1 MVSSPS
7 LQHAFAAQPLVIR
20 FNEEKPKVFK
30 LSRRSSRAVMT
41 LAMAP
46 TLALAG
52 LNVPAYAA
60 EADQVSLNIIGVTDF
75 HGHLS
80 QAKDRKGEIS
90 EPGAAVMACY
100 VNKERKENPNT
111 SFVSAGDNIGGSPF
125 ESSILKDKPTL
136 DALNAMELEASAVG
150 NHEFDKGWSDLK
162 DRVGVDGDKL
172 AKFPYLGANVKGSDM
187 APSTVIEKGGVKIGY
202 VGTITA
208 DTPNLVSPDGIQG
221 LSFSEPV
228 AATNAEAKRL
238 KESGE
243 ADVVIGL
250 VHEGMDNTKFSEDV
264 DAVIAGHTHVLRK
277 LDGKPVLVQPANY
290 GMDLADIDIVYDK
303 AAKKVVSVT
312 AENRS
317 AKDMMD
323 VCGDT
328 PDEDVAKIVSAA
340 KDSAKTEG
348 EKVVTTLKNDFYRG
362 ANSDGESG
370 GNRGTESS
378 LNSMIADATLYGVN
392 KLTDL
397 KADLGVMN
405 AGGVRADLASGDVT
419 YAEAFAVQPFGNSLG
434 VVEITGEQLKQ
445 ALEQQWK
452 PGGERAMLA
461 LGLSKNVQYAYDP
474 DAEQG
479 KRITYVSVNGKPLD
493 PSKKYRVAGSSFLL
507 NGGDSFDAFKGGKFQ
522 DAGQMDIDVFNRYL
536 KDNKDIAVRP
546 NQTSVGVQLSGAA
559 VDEAQISDEALRG
572 NVLAPTKDV
581 TVNLSSLAYTGKEKK
596 PTTATAKFLRCEGE
610 KAITVGEASA
620 NTDNT
625 ITDGLDE
632 TGKAKVN
639 LTVPEEAA
647 FLQITTD
654 AGSKLNYPISVEG
667 RLDVDRGCGAT
678 SDENSGAEGSL
689 SGSSTG
695 GIIGAIL
702 GILALIIGGATA
714 IAWVQNNGGVPT
726 HVLPKWARDL
736 LKI

>member
-80 QAKDRKGEIS
+80 QAKDRKGEII

-100 VNKERKENPNT
+100 VNKEREGNPNT

-136 DALNAMELEASAVG
+136 DALNAMGLEASAVG

-162 DRVGVDGDKL
+162 DRVGVNGDKD

-250 VHEGMDNTKFSEDV
+250 VHEGMDNTKFSQDV

-312 AENRS
+312 AENRT

-340 KDSAKTEG
+340 KESAKTEG

-546 NQTSVGVQLSGAA
+546 NQTSVGVKLSGAA
-559 VDEAQISDEALRG
+559 VEEAKATDKAL
-572 NVLAPTKDV
+572 NSSVLAPKKDV
-581 TVNLSSLAYTGKEKK
+581 TVNLSSLSYTGKEEK
-596 PTTATAKFLRCEGE
+596 PTTATAKFLRCEGK
-610 KAITVGEASA
+610 KAVTVGEASA
-620 NTDNT
+620 EMDNT
-625 ITDGLDE
+625 VTDGLDE
-632 TGKAKVN
+632 TGKATVN

-654 AGSKLNYPISVEG
+654 AGSELNYPISVEG
-667 RLDVDRGCGAT
+667 KLDVDRGCGAT
-678 SDENSGAEGSL
+678 SDENTGAEGSL

-726 HVLPKWARDL
+726 HILPKWARDL

>member
-1 MVSSPS
+1 M
-7 LQHAFAAQPLVIR
+7 
-20 FNEEKPKVFK
+20 FK

-100 VNKERKENPNT
+100 VNKEREENPNT

-136 DALNAMELEASAVG
+136 DALNAMGLEASAVG

-162 DRVGVDGDKL
+162 DRVGVNGDKD

-208 DTPNLVSPDGIQG
+208 DTPNLVSPDGIKG

-312 AENRS
+312 AENRTT
-317 AKDMMD
+317 KDMMD

-340 KDSAKTEG
+340 KESAKTEG

-405 AGGVRADLASGDVT
+405 AGGVREDLASGDVT

-572 NVLAPTKDV
+572 SVLAPTKDV

-610 KAITVGEASA
+610 KAITVGEAST

-632 TGKAKVN
+632 TGKATVN

-667 RLDVDRGCGAT
+667 KLDVDRGCGAT
-678 SDENSGAEGSL
+678 SDENPGAEGSL

-714 IAWVQNNGGVPT
+714 IAWLQNNGGVPT

>member
-1 MVSSPS
+1 M
-7 LQHAFAAQPLVIR
+7 
-20 FNEEKPKVFK
+20 FK

-80 QAKDRKGEIS
+80 QAKDRKGEII

-100 VNKERKENPNT
+100 VNKEREGNPNT

-136 DALNAMELEASAVG
+136 DALNAMGLEASAVG

-162 DRVGVDGDKL
+162 DRVGVNGDKD

-250 VHEGMDNTKFSEDV
+250 VHEGMDNTKFSQDV

-340 KDSAKTEG
+340 KESAKTEG

-546 NQTSVGVQLSGAA
+546 NQTSVGVKLSGAA
-559 VDEAQISDEALRG
+559 VEEAKATDKAL
-572 NVLAPTKDV
+572 NSSMLAPKKDV
-581 TVNLSSLAYTGKEKK
+581 TVNLSSLAYTGKEAK
-596 PTTATAKFLRCEGE
+596 PTKATAKFLRCEGK
-610 KAITVGEASA
+610 KAVTVGEASA
-620 NTDNT
+620 EMDNT
-625 ITDGLDE
+625 VTDGLDE
-632 TGKAKVN
+632 TGKATVN

-667 RLDVDRGCGAT
+667 KLDVDRGCGAT

-726 HVLPKWARDL
+726 HILPKWARDL

>member
-1 MVSSPS
+1 
-7 LQHAFAAQPLVIR
+7 
-20 FNEEKPKVFK
+20 
-30 LSRRSSRAVMT
+30 MT

-312 AENRS
+312 AENRT

-323 VCGDT
+323 VCGET
-328 PDEDVAKIVSAA
+328 PDEKVANIVSAA

-667 RLDVDRGCGAT
+667 KLDVDRGCGAT

>member
-1 MVSSPS
+1 M
-7 LQHAFAAQPLVIR
+7 
-20 FNEEKPKVFK
+20 FK

-80 QAKDRKGEIS
+80 QAKDRKGEII

-100 VNKERKENPNT
+100 VNKEREGNPNT

-136 DALNAMELEASAVG
+136 DALNAMGLEASAVG

-162 DRVGVDGDKL
+162 DRVGVNGDKD

-250 VHEGMDNTKFSEDV
+250 VHEGMDNTKFSQDV

-312 AENRS
+312 AENRT
-317 AKDMMD
+317 AKDMRD

-340 KDSAKTEG
+340 KESAKTEG

-546 NQTSVGVQLSGAA
+546 NQTSVGVKLSGAA
-559 VDEAQISDEALRG
+559 VEEAKATDKAL
-572 NVLAPTKDV
+572 NSSVLAPKKDV
-581 TVNLSSLAYTGKEKK
+581 TVNLSSLSYTGKEEK
-596 PTTATAKFLRCEGE
+596 PTTATAKFLRCEGK
-610 KAITVGEASA
+610 KAVTVGEASA
-620 NTDNT
+620 EMDNT
-625 ITDGLDE
+625 VTDGLDE
-632 TGKAKVN
+632 TGKATVN

-654 AGSKLNYPISVEG
+654 AGSELNYPISVEG
-667 RLDVDRGCGAT
+667 KLDVDRGCGAT
-678 SDENSGAEGSL
+678 SDENTGAEGSL

-726 HVLPKWARDL
+726 HILPKWARDL

>member
-1 MVSSPS
+1 M
-7 LQHAFAAQPLVIR
+7 
-20 FNEEKPKVFK
+20 FK

-80 QAKDRKGEIS
+80 QAKDRKGEII

-100 VNKERKENPNT
+100 VNKEREGNPNT

-136 DALNAMELEASAVG
+136 DALNAMGLEASAVG

-162 DRVGVDGDKL
+162 DRVGVNGDKD

-250 VHEGMDNTKFSEDV
+250 VHEGMDNTKFSQDV

-312 AENRS
+312 AENRT

-340 KDSAKTEG
+340 KESAKTEG

-546 NQTSVGVQLSGAA
+546 NQTSVGVKLSGAA

-572 NVLAPTKDV
+572 SVLAPTKDV
-581 TVNLSSLAYTGKEKK
+581 TVNLSSLSYTGKEEK

-610 KAITVGEASA
+610 KAITVGEAST

-632 TGKAKVN
+632 TGKATVN

-654 AGSKLNYPISVEG
+654 AGSELNYPISVEG
-667 RLDVDRGCGAT
+667 KLDVDRGCGAT
-678 SDENSGAEGSL
+678 SDENTGAEGSL

-726 HVLPKWARDL
+726 HILPKWARDL

>member
-1 MVSSPS
+1 M
-7 LQHAFAAQPLVIR
+7 IR

-80 QAKDRKGEIS
+80 QAKDRKGEII

-100 VNKERKENPNT
+100 VNKEREGNPNT

-136 DALNAMELEASAVG
+136 DALNAMGLEASAVG

-162 DRVGVDGDKL
+162 DRVGVNGDKD

-250 VHEGMDNTKFSEDV
+250 VHEGMDNTKFSQDV

-312 AENRS
+312 AENRT

-340 KDSAKTEG
+340 KESAKTEG

-546 NQTSVGVQLSGAA
+546 NQTSVGVKLSGAA
-559 VDEAQISDEALRG
+559 VEEAKATDKAL
-572 NVLAPTKDV
+572 NSSVLAPKKDV
-581 TVNLSSLAYTGKEKK
+581 TVNLSSLSYTGKEEK
-596 PTTATAKFLRCEGE
+596 PTTATAKFLRCEGK
-610 KAITVGEASA
+610 KAVTVGEASA
-620 NTDNT
+620 EMDNT
-625 ITDGLDE
+625 VTDGLDE
-632 TGKAKVN
+632 TGKATVN

-654 AGSKLNYPISVEG
+654 AGSELNYPISVEG
-667 RLDVDRGCGAT
+667 KLDVDRGCGAT
-678 SDENSGAEGSL
+678 SDENTGAEGSL

-726 HVLPKWARDL
+726 HILPKWARDL

>member
-1 MVSSPS
+1 M
-7 LQHAFAAQPLVIR
+7 
-20 FNEEKPKVFK
+20 FK

-41 LAMAP
+41 FAMAP

-80 QAKDRKGEIS
+80 QAKDRNGNIK

-100 VNKERKENPNT
+100 VNKEREENPNT

-125 ESSILKDKPTL
+125 ESSILKDKPTIE
-136 DALNAMELEASAVG
+136 ALNQMGLEASAVG

-162 DRVGVDGDKL
+162 DRVGVNGDKL
-172 AKFPYLGANVKGSDM
+172 AKFPYLGANVKGAEM
-187 APSTVIEKGGVKIGY
+187 APSKVIEKDGVKIGY
-202 VGTITA
+202 VGTVT
-208 DTPNLVSPDGIQG
+208 DTTSTLVSPDGIKG
-221 LSFSEPV
+221 ISFTDPV

-238 KESGE
+238 KDSGE
-243 ADVVIGL
+243 ADVIVGL
-250 VHEGMDNTKFSEDV
+250 VHEGMDNKEFSGDV

-312 AENRS
+312 AVNRS

-323 VCGDT
+323 RCGAT
-328 PDEDVAKIVSAA
+328 PDAEVAKIVAAA
-340 KDSAKTEG
+340 KDAAKTEG
-348 EKVVTTLKNDFYRG
+348 EKVVTNLKNDFYRG

-392 KLTDL
+392 ELTDL

-405 AGGVRADLASGDVT
+405 AGGVREDLASGEVT
-419 YAEAFAVQPFGNSLG
+419 FAEAFLVQPFGNSLG

-461 LGLSKNVQYAYDP
+461 LGLSKNVQYAYNP

-479 KRITYVSVNGKPLD
+479 KRITYVTVDGKPLD

-507 NGGDSFDAFKGGKFQ
+507 NGGDGFEAFKGGEFQ
-522 DAGQMDIDVFNRYL
+522 DAGQIDIDAFNRYL
-536 KDNKDIAVRP
+536 KDNSDISIRP

-559 VDEAQISDEALRG
+559 VDEAKVSDEALRG
-572 NVLAPTKDV
+572 SVLAPQKDV
-581 TVNLSSLAYTGKEKK
+581 TVNLSSLSYTGKEEK
-596 PTTATAKFLRCEGE
+596 PATATAKFLKCDGKTAIEG
-610 KAITVGEASA
+610 AEANSKM
-620 NTDNT
+620 DNT
-625 ITDGLDE
+625 ITDDHDE
-632 TGKAKVN
+632 TGKATVN
-639 LTVPEEAA
+639 LTVPQEAG

-654 AGSKLNYPISVEG
+654 AGSELNYPVAVEG
-667 RLDVDRGCGAT
+667 NKECGVEQPGEG
-678 SDENSGAEGSL
+678 DEQPGEGDEQPGTDGSL
-689 SGSSTG
+689 SGSSEG
-695 GIIGAIL
+695 GIIAAVI
-702 GILALIIGGATA
+702 GILAVIIGGTTA
-714 IAWVQNNGGVPT
+714 IAWVQKNGGIPVHIVPQ
-726 HVLPKWARDL
+726 WARDML
-736 LKI
+736 PQWARNMLHV

>member
-1 MVSSPS
+1 M
-7 LQHAFAAQPLVIR
+7 
-20 FNEEKPKVFK
+20 FK

-80 QAKDRKGEIS
+80 QAKDRKGEII

-100 VNKERKENPNT
+100 VNKEREGNPNT

-136 DALNAMELEASAVG
+136 DALNAMGLEASAVG

-162 DRVGVDGDKL
+162 DRVGVNGDKD

-250 VHEGMDNTKFSEDV
+250 VHEGMDNTKFSQDV

-312 AENRS
+312 AENRT

-340 KDSAKTEG
+340 KESAKTEG

-546 NQTSVGVQLSGAA
+546 NQTSVGVKLSGAA
-559 VDEAQISDEALRG
+559 VEEAKATDKAL
-572 NVLAPTKDV
+572 NSSVLAPKKDV
-581 TVNLSSLAYTGKEKK
+581 TVNLSSLSYTGKEEK
-596 PTTATAKFLRCEGE
+596 PTTATAKFLRCEGK
-610 KAITVGEASA
+610 KAVTVGEASA
-620 NTDNT
+620 EMDNT
-625 ITDGLDE
+625 VTDGLDE
-632 TGKAKVN
+632 TGKATVN

-654 AGSKLNYPISVEG
+654 AGSELNYPISVEG
-667 RLDVDRGCGAT
+667 KLDVDRGCGAT
-678 SDENSGAEGSL
+678 SDENTGAEGSL

-726 HVLPKWARDL
+726 HILPKWARDL

>member
-1 MVSSPS
+1 M
-7 LQHAFAAQPLVIR
+7 
-20 FNEEKPKVFK
+20 FK

-80 QAKDRKGEIS
+80 QAKDRKGEII

-100 VNKERKENPNT
+100 VNKEREGNPNT

-136 DALNAMELEASAVG
+136 DALNAMGLEASAVG

-162 DRVGVDGDKL
+162 DRVGVNGDKD

-250 VHEGMDNTKFSEDV
+250 VHEGMDNTKFSQDV

-312 AENRS
+312 AENRT

-340 KDSAKTEG
+340 KESAKTEG

-405 AGGVRADLASGDVT
+405 AGGVRADLSSGDVT

-479 KRITYVSVNGKPLD
+479 KRITYVSVNGKPLV

-632 TGKAKVN
+632 TGKATVN

-654 AGSKLNYPISVEG
+654 AGSELNYPISVEG
-667 RLDVDRGCGAT
+667 KLDVDRGCGAT
-678 SDENSGAEGSL
+678 SDENTGAEGSL

-726 HVLPKWARDL
+726 HILPKWARDL

>member
-1 MVSSPS
+1 M
-7 LQHAFAAQPLVIR
+7 
-20 FNEEKPKVFK
+20 FK

-80 QAKDRKGEIS
+80 QAKDRKGEII

-100 VNKERKENPNT
+100 VNKEREGNPNT

-136 DALNAMELEASAVG
+136 DALNAMGLEASAVG

-162 DRVGVDGDKL
+162 DRVGVNGDKD

-250 VHEGMDNTKFSEDV
+250 VHEGMDNTKFSQDV

-312 AENRS
+312 AENRT

-340 KDSAKTEG
+340 KESAKTEG

-546 NQTSVGVQLSGAA
+546 NQTSVGVKLSGAA

-572 NVLAPTKDV
+572 SVLAPTKDV
-581 TVNLSSLAYTGKEKK
+581 TVNLSSLSYTGKEEK

-610 KAITVGEASA
+610 KAITVGEAST

-632 TGKAKVN
+632 TGKATVN

-654 AGSKLNYPISVEG
+654 AGSELNYPISVEG
-667 RLDVDRGCGAT
+667 KLDVDRGCGAT
-678 SDENSGAEGSL
+678 SDENTGAEGSL

-702 GILALIIGGATA
+702 GILALIIGGPTA

-726 HVLPKWARDL
+726 HILPKWARDL

>member
-1 MVSSPS
+1 M
-7 LQHAFAAQPLVIR
+7 
-20 FNEEKPKVFK
+20 FK

-60 EADQVSLNIIGVTDF
+60 ESDQVSLNIIGVTDF

-80 QAKDRKGEIS
+80 QAKNRKEEIS

-100 VNKERKENPNT
+100 VNKEREGNPNT

-136 DALNAMELEASAVG
+136 DALNAMGLEASAVG

-162 DRVGVDGDKL
+162 DRVGVNGDKL

-340 KDSAKTEG
+340 KESAKTEG

-405 AGGVRADLASGDVT
+405 AGGVREDLASGEVT
-419 YAEAFAVQPFGNSLG
+419 FAEAFAVQPFGNSLG
-434 VVEITGEQLKQ
+434 VVDITGEQLKQ

-546 NQTSVGVQLSGAA
+546 NQTSVGVKLSGAA
-559 VDEAQISDEALRG
+559 VEEAKATDKAL
-572 NVLAPTKDV
+572 NSSVLAPKKDV
-581 TVNLSSLAYTGKEKK
+581 TVNLSSLSYTGKEEK
-596 PTTATAKFLRCEGE
+596 PTTATAKFLRCEGK
-610 KAITVGEASA
+610 KAVTVGEASA
-620 NTDNT
+620 EMDNT
-625 ITDGLDE
+625 VTDGLDE
-632 TGKAKVN
+632 TGKATVN

-654 AGSKLNYPISVEG
+654 AGSELNYPISVEG
-667 RLDVDRGCGAT
+667 KLDVDRGCGAT
-678 SDENSGAEGSL
+678 SDENTGAEGSL

-726 HVLPKWARDL
+726 HILPKWARDL

>member
-1 MVSSPS
+1 M
-7 LQHAFAAQPLVIR
+7 IR

-80 QAKDRKGEIS
+80 QAKDRKGEII

-100 VNKERKENPNT
+100 VNKEREGNPNT

-136 DALNAMELEASAVG
+136 DALNAMGLEASAVG

-162 DRVGVDGDKL
+162 DRVGVNGDKD

-250 VHEGMDNTKFSEDV
+250 VHEGMDNTKFSQDV

-312 AENRS
+312 AENRT
-317 AKDMMD
+317 AKDMRD

-340 KDSAKTEG
+340 KESAKTEG

-546 NQTSVGVQLSGAA
+546 NQTSVGVKLSGAA
-559 VDEAQISDEALRG
+559 VEEAKATDKAL
-572 NVLAPTKDV
+572 NSSVLAPKKDV
-581 TVNLSSLAYTGKEKK
+581 TVNLSSLSYTGKEEK
-596 PTTATAKFLRCEGE
+596 PTTATAKFLRCEGK
-610 KAITVGEASA
+610 KAVTVGEASA
-620 NTDNT
+620 EMDNT
-625 ITDGLDE
+625 VTDGLDE
-632 TGKAKVN
+632 TGKATVN

-654 AGSKLNYPISVEG
+654 AGSELNYPISVEG
-667 RLDVDRGCGAT
+667 KLDVDRGCGAT
-678 SDENSGAEGSL
+678 SDENTGAEGSL

-726 HVLPKWARDL
+726 HILPKWARDL

>member
-1 MVSSPS
+1 M
-7 LQHAFAAQPLVIR
+7 IR

-30 LSRRSSRAVMT
+30 LSRRSSRAIMT

-60 EADQVSLNIIGVTDF
+60 EADQVSLNILGITDF
-75 HGHLS
+75 HGHFS
-80 QAKDRKGEIS
+80 QAEGRDGSVS

-100 VNKERKENPNT
+100 INKEREANPNT

-136 DALNAMELEASAVG
+136 DVLNAMGLEASAVG
-150 NHEFDKGWSDLK
+150 NHEFDQGWDDLK
-162 DRVGVDGDKL
+162 DRVGVNGDKL
-172 AKFPYLGANVKGSDM
+172 ANFPYLGANVKGSDM
-187 APSTVIEKGGVKIGY
+187 APSKVVEMDGVKVGY
-202 VGTITA
+202 VGTVTP
-208 DTPNLVSPDGIQG
+208 DTPNLVSPAGIEG
-221 LSFSEPV
+221 LSFDDAVE
-228 AATNAEAKRL
+228 ATNAEAKRL
-238 KESGE
+238 KDSGE

-250 VHEGMDNTKFSEDV
+250 VHEGMDNSRFSDKV
-264 DAVIAGHTHVLRK
+264 DAVVAGHTHVLRK
-277 LDGKPVLVQPANY
+277 LDGTPVLVQPSNY

-303 AAKKVVSVT
+303 ADKKVVSVT

-340 KDSAKTEG
+340 KESAKTEG

-405 AGGVRADLASGDVT
+405 AGGVRADLAQGEVT
-419 YAEAFAVQPFGNSLG
+419 FAEAFAVQPFGNSLG

-546 NQTSVGVQLSGAA
+546 NQTSVGVKLSGTA
-559 VDEAQISDEALRG
+559 VDEAKVTDESLRG
-572 NVLAPTKDV
+572 SVLAPQKDV

-610 KAITVGEASA
+610 RAITVDETSA
-620 NTDNT
+620 DMDNT
-625 ITDGLDE
+625 VTDFHDE

-667 RLDVDRGCGAT
+667 KLDVDRGCGAT

>member
-1 MVSSPS
+1 M
-7 LQHAFAAQPLVIR
+7 
-20 FNEEKPKVFK
+20 FK

-312 AENRS
+312 AENRT

-323 VCGDT
+323 VCGET
-328 PDEDVAKIVSAA
+328 PDEKVANIVSAA

-667 RLDVDRGCGAT
+667 KLDVDRGCGAT

>member
-7 LQHAFAAQPLVIR
+7 LQHAFVAQPLVIR

-80 QAKDRKGEIS
+80 QAKDRKGEII

-100 VNKERKENPNT
+100 VNKEREGNPNT

-136 DALNAMELEASAVG
+136 DALNAMGLEASAVG

-162 DRVGVDGDKL
+162 DRVGVNGDKD

-250 VHEGMDNTKFSEDV
+250 VHEGMDNTKFSQDV

-340 KDSAKTEG
+340 KESAKTEG

-546 NQTSVGVQLSGAA
+546 NQTSVGVKLSGAA
-559 VDEAQISDEALRG
+559 VEEAKATDKAL
-572 NVLAPTKDV
+572 NSSVLAPKKDV
-581 TVNLSSLAYTGKEKK
+581 TVNLSSLSYTGKEEK
-596 PTTATAKFLRCEGE
+596 PTTATAKFLRCEGK
-610 KAITVGEASA
+610 KAVTVGEASA
-620 NTDNT
+620 EMDNT
-625 ITDGLDE
+625 VTDGLDE
-632 TGKAKVN
+632 TGKATVN

-654 AGSKLNYPISVEG
+654 AGSELNYPISVEG
-667 RLDVDRGCGAT
+667 KLDVDRGCGAT
-678 SDENSGAEGSL
+678 SDENTGAEGSL

-726 HVLPKWARDL
+726 HILPKWARDL

>member
-1 MVSSPS
+1 M
-7 LQHAFAAQPLVIR
+7 QHAFAAQPLVIR

-80 QAKDRKGEIS
+80 QAKDRKGEII

-100 VNKERKENPNT
+100 VNKEREGNPNT

-136 DALNAMELEASAVG
+136 DALNAMGLEASAVG

-162 DRVGVDGDKL
+162 DRVGVNGDKD

-250 VHEGMDNTKFSEDV
+250 VHEGMDNTKFSQDV

-312 AENRS
+312 AENRT
-317 AKDMMD
+317 AKDMRD

-340 KDSAKTEG
+340 KESAKTEG

-546 NQTSVGVQLSGAA
+546 NQTSVGVKLSGAA
-559 VDEAQISDEALRG
+559 VEEAKATDKAL
-572 NVLAPTKDV
+572 NSSVLAPKKDV
-581 TVNLSSLAYTGKEKK
+581 TVNLSSLSYTGKEEK
-596 PTTATAKFLRCEGE
+596 PTTATAKFLRCEGK
-610 KAITVGEASA
+610 KAVTVGEASA
-620 NTDNT
+620 EMDNT
-625 ITDGLDE
+625 VTDGLDE
-632 TGKAKVN
+632 TGKATVN

-654 AGSKLNYPISVEG
+654 AGSELNYPISVEG
-667 RLDVDRGCGAT
+667 KLDVDRGCGAT
-678 SDENSGAEGSL
+678 SDENTGAEGSL

-726 HVLPKWARDL
+726 HILPKWARDL

>member
-1 MVSSPS
+1 M
-7 LQHAFAAQPLVIR
+7 
-20 FNEEKPKVFK
+20 FK

-80 QAKDRKGEIS
+80 QAKDRKGEII

-100 VNKERKENPNT
+100 VNKEREGNPNT

-136 DALNAMELEASAVG
+136 GALNAMGLEASAVG

-162 DRVGVDGDKL
+162 DRVGVNGDKD

-250 VHEGMDNTKFSEDV
+250 VHEGMDNTKFSQDV

-312 AENRS
+312 AENRT
-317 AKDMMD
+317 AKDMRD

-340 KDSAKTEG
+340 KESAKTEG

-546 NQTSVGVQLSGAA
+546 NQTSVGVKLSGAA
-559 VDEAQISDEALRG
+559 VEEAKATDKAL
-572 NVLAPTKDV
+572 NSSVLAPKKDV
-581 TVNLSSLAYTGKEKK
+581 TVNLSSLSYTGKEEK
-596 PTTATAKFLRCEGE
+596 PTTATAKFLRCEGK
-610 KAITVGEASA
+610 KAVTVGEASA
-620 NTDNT
+620 EMDNT
-625 ITDGLDE
+625 VTDGLDE
-632 TGKAKVN
+632 TGKATVN

-654 AGSKLNYPISVEG
+654 AGSELNYPISVEG
-667 RLDVDRGCGAT
+667 KLDVDRGCGAT
-678 SDENSGAEGSL
+678 SDENTGAEGSL

-726 HVLPKWARDL
+726 HILPKWARDL

>member
-312 AENRS
+312 AENRT

-323 VCGDT
+323 VCGET
-328 PDEDVAKIVSAA
+328 PDEKVANIVSAA

-667 RLDVDRGCGAT
+667 KLDVDRGCGAT

>member
-667 RLDVDRGCGAT
+667 KLDVDRGCGAT

>member
-1 MVSSPS
+1 M
-7 LQHAFAAQPLVIR
+7 
-20 FNEEKPKVFK
+20 FK

-60 EADQVSLNIIGVTDF
+60 EADQVSLNILGITDF
-75 HGHLS
+75 HGHFS

-100 VNKERKENPNT
+100 INKEREANPNT

-125 ESSILKDKPTL
+125 ESSILEDKPTL
-136 DALNAMELEASAVG
+136 DVLNAMGLEASAVG
-150 NHEFDKGWSDLK
+150 NHEFDQGWDDLK
-162 DRVGVDGDKL
+162 DRVGVNGDKL

-187 APSTVIEKGGVKIGY
+187 APSEVVEMDGVRVGY
-202 VGTITA
+202 VGTVTA
-208 DTPNLVSPDGIQG
+208 DTPNLVSPAGIEG
-221 LSFSEPV
+221 LSFDDAVE
-228 AATNAEAKRL
+228 ATNAEAKRL

-250 VHEGMDNTKFSEDV
+250 VHEGMDNSKFSDKV
-264 DAVIAGHTHVLRK
+264 DAVVAGHTHVLRK
-277 LDGKPVLVQPANY
+277 LDGSPVLVQPSNY

-303 AAKKVVSVT
+303 AEKKVVSVT

-317 AKDMMD
+317 TKDMMD

-328 PDEDVAKIVSAA
+328 PDEEVANIVSAA
-340 KDSAKTEG
+340 KDAAKIEG
-348 EKVVTTLKNDFYRG
+348 EEVVTTLKNDFYRG
-362 ANSDGESG
+362 ANSDGVTG

-392 KLTDL
+392 QLTDL

-405 AGGVRADLASGDVT
+405 AGGVREDLASGDVT
-419 YAEAFAVQPFGNSLG
+419 FAEAFLVQPFGNSLG

-452 PGGERAMLA
+452 PEGERPMLV

-474 DAEQG
+474 DAEHG
-479 KRITYVSVNGKPLD
+479 KHITYVSVNGEPLD
-493 PSKKYRVAGSSFLL
+493 PNKKYRVAGSSFLL
-507 NGGDSFDAFKGGKFQ
+507 TGGDSFDAFAEGEFQ

-536 KDNKDIAVRP
+536 NDKSDISIRP
-546 NQTSVGVQLSGAA
+546 NQTSVGVQLSGTA
-559 VDEAQISDEALRG
+559 VNEAKVSDESLRG
-572 NVLAPTKDV
+572 SILAPNKDV
-581 TVNLSSLAYTGKEKK
+581 TVKLSSLSYTGPEAK
-596 PTTATAKFLRCEGE
+596 PKTATAKFLKCDGKTPIEGAE
-610 KAITVGEASA
+610 ANGEM
-620 NTDNT
+620 DNT

-632 TGKAKVN
+632 TGKATVN
-639 LTVPEEAA
+639 LTVPQEAS

-654 AGSKLNYPISVEG
+654 AGSELNYPVAVEG
-667 RLDVDRGCGAT
+667 NKECGVEQPGEG
-678 SDENSGAEGSL
+678 DEQPGTDGSL
-689 SGSSTG
+689 SGSSKG
-695 GIIGAIL
+695 GVIAAVIGV
-702 GILALIIGGATA
+702 LAVIIGGATA
-714 IAWVQNNGGVPT
+714 ISWVQKNGGIPANIVPQ
-726 HVLPKWARDL
+726 WARDML
-736 LKI
+736 PQWARDMLHI

>member
-1 MVSSPS
+1 M
-7 LQHAFAAQPLVIR
+7 
-20 FNEEKPKVFK
+20 FK

-41 LAMAP
+41 MTMAP

-60 EADQVSLNIIGVTDF
+60 EADQVSLNILGITDF
-75 HGHLS
+75 HGHFS
-80 QAKDRKGEIS
+80 QAKNRKDEIS

-100 VNKERKENPNT
+100 INKEREANPNT

-136 DALNAMELEASAVG
+136 DVLNAMGLEASAVG

-162 DRVGVDGDKL
+162 DRVGVNGDKL

-187 APSTVIEKGGVKIGY
+187 APSEVVEMDGVKVGY
-202 VGTITA
+202 VGTVTA
-208 DTPNLVSPDGIQG
+208 DTPNLVSPAGIEG
-221 LSFSEPV
+221 LSFDDAVE
-228 AATNAEAKRL
+228 ATNVEAKRL

-250 VHEGMDNTKFSEDV
+250 VHEGMDNSKFSDKV
-264 DAVIAGHTHVLRK
+264 DAVVAGHTHVLRK
-277 LDGKPVLVQPANY
+277 LDGSPVLVQPSNY

-303 AAKKVVSVT
+303 AEKKVVSVT

-317 AKDMMD
+317 TKDMMD

-328 PDEDVAKIVSAA
+328 PDEEVANIVSAA
-340 KDSAKTEG
+340 KDAAAIEG
-348 EKVVTTLKNDFYRG
+348 EEVVTTLKNDFYRG
-362 ANSDGESG
+362 ANSDGASG

-397 KADLGVMN
+397 NADIGVMN
-405 AGGVRADLASGDVT
+405 AGGVREDLASGDVT
-419 YAEAFAVQPFGNSLG
+419 FAEAFAVQPFGNSLG

-452 PGGERAMLA
+452 PGQDRPMLA
-461 LGLSKNVQYAYDP
+461 LGLSENVQYAYDP

-479 KRITYVSVNGKPLD
+479 KHITYVSVNGEPLD
-493 PSKKYRVAGSSFLL
+493 PNKKYRVAGSSFLL
-507 NGGDSFDAFKGGKFQ
+507 TGGDSFDAFAEGEFQ

-559 VDEAQISDEALRG
+559 VEEAQVSDESLRG
-572 NVLAPTKDV
+572 SVLAPKKAI
-581 TVNLSSLAYTGKEKK
+581 TVNLSSLAYTGKEEK
-596 PTTATAKFLRCEGE
+596 PTTVTAKFLKCDGKTPIEG
-610 KAITVGEASA
+610 AEANSKM
-620 NTDNT
+620 DNT
-625 ITDGLDE
+625 ITDGHDE
-632 TGKAKVN
+632 TGKATVN
-639 LTVPEEAA
+639 LTVPQEAG

-654 AGSKLNYPISVEG
+654 AGSELNYPVVVEG
-667 RLDVDRGCGAT
+667 NKECGVEQPGEG
-678 SDENSGAEGSL
+678 DEQPGEGDEQPGTDGSL
-689 SGSSTG
+689 SGSSKG
-695 GIIGAIL
+695 GIIAAVIGV
-702 GILALIIGGATA
+702 LAVIIGGATA
-714 IAWVQNNGGVPT
+714 ISWVQKNGGIPANVVPQ
-726 HVLPKWARDL
+726 WARDML
-736 LKI
+736 PQWARDMLHI